1 MTAIPTEGIWMNVT
15 GVKHLSLRFCIKI
28 RDFSLLKQMARL
40 ERLDLFST
48 DVTDEDLVRFIP
60 YKLTGIDLGYCQR
73 LKSPQVMKNFLL
85 ERSNLQMIGLAAL
98 EEVVN
103 DEVSI
108 KQLLHATTTFETT
121 MHLPIGHFVIP
132 ESVQGGDR

>member
-1 MTAIPTEGIWMNVT
+1 MTSIPTEGIWINFT
-15 GVKHLSLRFCIKI
+15 GVKYLSLRFCIKI
-28 RDFSLLKQMARL
+28 PDFSSMKQMARL

-48 DVTDEDLVRFIP
+48 DVTDEDLVKCIP

-73 LKSPQVMKNFLL
+73 LKSPQVLKKFLL

-98 EEVVN
+98 EEVID

-108 KQLLHATTTFETT
+108 KQLLHAMTT
-121 MHLPIGHFVIP
+121 
-132 ESVQGGDR
+132 